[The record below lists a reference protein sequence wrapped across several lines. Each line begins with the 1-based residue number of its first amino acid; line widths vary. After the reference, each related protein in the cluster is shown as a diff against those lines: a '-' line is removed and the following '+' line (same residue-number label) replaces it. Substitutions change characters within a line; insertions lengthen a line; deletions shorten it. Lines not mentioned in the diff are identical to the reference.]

1 MAQGEKERYI
11 HTLSSTQFLILELA
25 PPGIF
30 NAIPT
35 LMRSWMLYFFL
46 KWTYCCWWMMGWRER
61 GRLFQNSIE
70 GFFTGI
76 HTLNWVQTKGGSEYP
91 IQKEWVWWRRIHLV
105 YIFESEGV
113 SPFHFNLWQHH
124 HISFYKNRAHK
135 KLFTPLAFDDS
146 MYLVLRLFQFDRLHE
161 EGPQRFFCKFY
172 VNFSD
177 KKDSN
182 EKKKSNF
189 QKGWTFS

>member
-1 MAQGEKERYI
+1 MNVV
-11 HTLSSTQFLILELA
+11 FLLEVDILLLVDDGME
-25 PPGIF
+25 
-30 NAIPT
+30 
-35 LMRSWMLYFFL
+35 
-46 KWTYCCWWMMGWRER
+46 RER
-61 GRLFQNSIE
+61 KIISKQYWR
-70 GFFTGI
+70 FFTGI
-76 HTLNWVQTKGGSEYP
+76 HTLNWIRTKGGVSIWYRRAGSE
-91 IQKEWVWWRRIHLV
+91 
-105 YIFESEGV
+105 EGV
-113 SPFHFNLWQHH
+113 YTYYISLSLREFPPFHFNLWQHH

-182 EKKKSNF
+182 EKKNPIFKKVGRFHRHSITIL
-189 QKGWTFS
+189 WTLLIFFHLKKR

>member
-1 MAQGEKERYI
+1 MNVV
-11 HTLSSTQFLILELA
+11 FLLEVDILLLVDD
-25 PPGIF
+25 G
-30 NAIPT
+30 
-35 LMRSWMLYFFL
+35 M
-46 KWTYCCWWMMGWRER
+46 ER

-76 HTLNWVQTKGGSEYP
+76 HTLNWVQTKGGSEHP

-182 EKKKSNF
+182 EKKI
-189 QKGWTFS
+189 QFSKRLDVFIDIVSQYFGRCSFFSILKKDNYIFFWKKEYI

>member
-1 MAQGEKERYI
+1 MQFQLWWDHECCISSWSG
-11 HTLSSTQFLILELA
+11 HTA
-25 PPGIF
+25 AGG
-30 NAIPT
+30 
-35 LMRSWMLYFFL
+35 
-46 KWTYCCWWMMGWRER
+46 WWDGER

-182 EKKKSNF
+182 EKKNPIFKKVGRFHRHSITIL
-189 QKGWTFS
+189 WTLLIFFHLKKR